1 MGYRSFWGK
10 KFWNTAKTT
19 THRSFLPIY
28 LLLTVVS
35 LYYLTYVRPTLH
47 TIALY
52 AASLTYL
59 ILSSDRNYP
68 DVGIEHTTYDLHVQ
82 RLIRMANCSKLK

>member
-1 MGYRSFWGK
+1 M
-10 KFWNTAKTT
+10 
-19 THRSFLPIY
+19 HRSTFLQLPIY

-35 LYYLTYVRPTLH
+35 LYYPTYVRPTLH

-59 ILSSDRNYP
+59 ILSTDRNYP